1 VAARRRVPAP
11 ECQIGTL
18 ATHQGV
24 VAEVRRAMPGIPI
37 VTGEAIYSK
46 EGFAQALTARAADII
61 NPDIANC
68 GGVSA
73 MMDIAAMAQPSTDAF
88 SAYAKDFYA
97 LSSKTGAELVA
108 AAEKQIAD
116 GNKQLLSAVELLSK
130 NAPAGSEGT
139 VQVLRNTVTA
149 ASAAYDQVFKATR
162 QLADQAEA
170 GLANLAK
177 TLS

>member
-1 VAARRRVPAP
+1 MIKTP
-11 ECQIGTL
+11 EDLLKLQADAYT
-18 ATHQGV
+18 ASSAV
-24 VAEVRRAMPGIPI
+24 VAKSIENL
-37 VTGEAIYSK
+37 EK
-46 EGFAQALTARAADII
+46 FAELNLKAAGDTFTQSAEQIKALLAAKDPQQAAKL
-61 NPDIANC
+61 
-68 GGVSA
+68 
-73 MMDIAAMAQPSTDAF
+73 IAAMAQPSTDAF
-88 SAYAKDFYA
+88 SGYAKDFYA

-130 NAPAGSEGT
+130 NAPAGSEGA

-149 ASAAYDQVFKATR
+149 ANAAYDQVFKATR

-177 TLS
+177 TTAGKKGA